1 MGVFERSD
9 TSNVQNVPDSAAR
22 QLELQ
27 HVICAGQHTLR
38 LTGELDIA
46 SCPALDAAL
55 PHICTDKT
63 AAVVLDLS
71 ELTFLDCT
79 GIHAILAAQRLCQ
92 EHGCEFL
99 LVPGTAQ
106 VQRVF
111 EVCGLLDQLH
121 FRTDENRVESEMSG
135 GSPRARE
142 RFLTGSRRMPASPL
156 LREPL
161 VR

>member
-9 TSNVQNVPDSAAR
+9 TNNVQNVPDSAAR

-38 LTGELDIA
+38 LRGELDIA
-46 SCPALDAAL
+46 SRPAFDATL

-79 GIHAILAAQRLCQ
+79 GMQAILAGQRLCQ

-111 EVCGLLDQLH
+111 AICGLLDQLH
-121 FRTDENRVESEMSG
+121 FQTDENRVESEMSAG
-135 GSPRARE
+135 GLRARE
-142 RFLTGSRRMPASPL
+142 RFLTGSRRTPASPL